1 MMKNDNFAPSNRAN
15 TLTVALGERSYPI
28 HIGSGLLER
37 SESLAELLTQ
47 AVHGSDIMVV
57 TNETIAPLYLERIRV
72 ALRHHRTENVVLP
85 DGEKY
90 KNLNVLNRIFDA
102 LLQRRYARDCTL
114 VALGGGVV
122 GDMTGFAAACY
133 QRGVAFIQ
141 IPTTLLAQVDSSVGG
156 KTGVNHP
163 LGKNMIGAFHQP
175 ASVLVDTDTLTTL
188 DDRQLCA
195 GLAEVIKYGLIRDAD
210 FFTWIEGHIE
220 DLLARKPDALGFAIH
235 RSCEN
240 KARIVSADEREKGMR
255 ALLNLGHTF
264 GHAIEAGLGYET
276 WLHGEAV
283 AAGMVLAARL
293 SARLGWLEPADV
305 RRIEELINR
314 AHLPVH
320 APRNITADRM
330 RELMS
335 VDKKILGGKLRLVLL
350 KGIGEAIV
358 TDAFDSSALDEVL
371 GSVDI
376 SPRNRP
382 N

>member
-1 MMKNDNFAPSNRAN
+1 MTFAYSSNDNFAPRNLAN

-37 SESLAELLTQ
+37 SGLSMELPAQ
-47 AVHGSDIMVV
+47 VVHGSDIMVV
-57 TNETIAPLYLERIRV
+57 TNETIAPLYLEKIRV

-90 KNLNVLNRIFDA
+90 KNLDILNRIFDA
-102 LLQRRYARDCTL
+102 LLQHRYTRDCTL

-175 ASVLVDTDTLTTL
+175 ASVLVDTDTLGTL

-210 FFTWIEGHIE
+210 FFTWIEGHME
-220 DLLARKPDALGFAIH
+220 DLLAREPGALEFAIH

-305 RRIEELINR
+305 RRIEELIGR
-314 AHLPVH
+314 ARLPVH

-358 TDAFDSSALDEVL
+358 TDAFDSSALDEILERV
-371 GSVDI
+371 
-376 SPRNRP
+376 
-382 N
+382 